1 VPATT
6 KAQTALAEH
15 LEKRGKVQGRQSA
28 QALAEQST
36 AFNDRNI
43 ELFTRMQ
50 ELKGSIAPL
59 MAKELQAPRDASE
72 IRALRRL
79 TRQLDAV
86 MTDIVQTNYGLV
98 RGYVRRFTSNT
109 SAEDSQDFENAGVVG
124 LMRAIATY
132 DLNKGKFGQWAF
144 KPIQREVLRA
154 VRDADHPNMNP
165 GDFEKRADILKAVR
179 KLVKDNGDDYKYT
192 HVEVAELSGT
202 SLEQVGRVLNAP
214 RLDSLATPVGD
225 AAGTTLGDLIEDTH
239 EDLEDAVM
247 ARISITALENFGLVV
262 LDARELFVIV
272 RRFGLDGE
280 PRQRLSAIG
289 EILGLSR
296 EAVRQV
302 EAKAIAKIQHPTV
315 LRNLN
320 NAGRA

>member
-1 VPATT
+1 VPAST

-28 QALAEQST
+28 KALAEQSE
-36 AFNDRNI
+36 AFNARNI
-43 ELFTRMQ
+43 ELFTRMN
-50 ELKGSIAPL
+50 ELNGTITPL
-59 MAKELQAPRDASE
+59 LAKELVAPRDAVE

-132 DLNKGKFGQWAF
+132 DINKGKFGQWAF

-165 GDFEKRADILKAVR
+165 GDFEKRADILKAVK
-179 KLVKDNGDDYKYT
+179 KLVKDHGDDYKYT
-192 HVEVAELSGT
+192 HEEVSALSGT

-214 RLDSLATPVGD
+214 RLDSLAQPIGD
-225 AAGTTLGDLIEDTH
+225 AAGTTLGDTIEDPH

-247 ARISITALENFGLVV
+247 ARISITALENYGLVV
-262 LDARELFVIV
+262 LDPRELFVVV

-302 EAKAIAKIQHPTV
+302 EAKAIAKIQHPSV
-315 LRNLN
+315 LRSLVH
-320 NAGRA
+320 AGR